1 MSDLG
6 PERTESPFRGPSRP
20 LFGDAAPPPDDERRS
35 SPTPVSPGRL
45 DGRLALVTG
54 ASGLLGA
61 AMAVELSRR
70 GADLCLLGRDLPGLL
85 EVVDDLGDGA
95 RAAVLRCDLAIADD
109 VIDAVE
115 FVARLDRPVDVVV
128 HAAGQQAGASFVD
141 GDVESLDEHYL
152 LNVRGP
158 YLLTQQV
165 LGLLRPGSATC
176 VFFSSPDEPGA
187 APGDVHHAITRAA
200 SLALADE
207 LRVEASVRGVRVV
220 SVLAGDRPEGQATV
234 VDTDRFVDGV
244 AAAVCDALAA
254 GDVDTTELRLRS
266 VAHPGRSERR

>member
-1 MSDLG
+1 
-6 PERTESPFRGPSRP
+6 
-20 LFGDAAPPPDDERRS
+20 LFGDPAPADDPRPPAAPAGR
-35 SPTPVSPGRL
+35 GRL

-61 AMAVELSRR
+61 AMAAELSRR
-70 GADLCLLGRDLPGLL
+70 GADLCLLGRDLGGLV
-85 EVVDDLGDGA
+85 EVVEELGPDA

-128 HAAGQQAGASFVD
+128 HAAGLQAEARFVD
-141 GDVESLDEHYL
+141 GDVDSLDEHYL

-165 LGLLRPGSATC
+165 LGLLRPNAATC

-207 LRVEASVRGVRVV
+207 LRVEASDRGVRVV
-220 SVLAGDRPEGQATV
+220 SVLAADRPVERGV
-234 VDTDRFVDGV
+234 LVDTDRFVDGV
-244 AAAVCDALAA
+244 AVAVCDALAA

>member
-1 MSDLG
+1 MSDDG
-6 PERTESPFRGPSRP
+6 PDRTESPFRGPARP
-20 LFGDAAPPPDDERRS
+20 LFEDAARPVDDQDL
-35 SPTPVSPGRL
+35 PVAGAGRGRL

-61 AMAVELSRR
+61 AMAVELSSR
-70 GADLCLLGRDLPGLL
+70 GADLCLLGRDLSGLL
-85 EVVDDLGDGA
+85 EVVEDLGPGA

-115 FVARLDRPVDVVV
+115 FVERLDRPVDVVV
-128 HAAGQQAGASFVD
+128 HAAGMQAGARFVD

-165 LGLLRPGSATC
+165 LALLRPNTATC
-176 VFFSSPDEPGA
+176 VFFSSPEDPGA
-187 APGDVHHAITRAA
+187 TAGDVHHAITRAA

-207 LRVEASVRGVRVV
+207 LRVEAADRGVRVV
-220 SVLAGDRPEGQATV
+220 SVLAADRPVEHGVV

-244 AAAVCDALAA
+244 AAAVCDALAS

>member
-1 MSDLG
+1 
-6 PERTESPFRGPSRP
+6 
-20 LFGDAAPPPDDERRS
+20 LFGDASSPADDEHQ
-35 SPTPVSPGRL
+35 TVVSGERGRL

-61 AMAVELSRR
+61 AMAVELSSR
-70 GADLCLLGRDLPGLL
+70 GAELCLLGRDLPGLL
-85 EVVDDLGDGA
+85 EVVDDLGPGA

-115 FVARLDRPVDVVV
+115 FIARLDRPVDVVV
-128 HAAGQQAGASFVD
+128 HAAGMQAGASFAD

-165 LGLLRPGSATC
+165 LGLLRPNSATC
-176 VFFSSPDEPGA
+176 VFFSSPGEAPA
-187 APGDVHHAITRAA
+187 TPGDVHHAITRAA
-200 SLALADE
+200 SLALANE
-207 LRVEASVRGVRVV
+207 LRAEASDRGVRVV
-220 SVLAGDRPEGQATV
+220 SVLAADRPVDYGVV

-244 AAAVCDALAA
+244 AAAVCDALAM
-254 GDVDTTELRLRS
+254 GDIDTTELHLRG